1 MKTHEKLQLHAEEIK
16 YKHLEREGKKK
27 IQNVRKDLPEK
38 RMIPFFFYESG
49 TVHVMVDFL
58 KDLGELKSFFFDN
71 EISES
76 FERRCAWAKNEK
88 HQHQHAYIEAFY
100 LIRGEA
106 VQNIGKK
113 TYSVAEGE
121 FWIMNSSV
129 SHCIVLKDKETLLM
143 NLLIS
148 EECYQKV
155 VTQVVDA
162 NNPLY
167 HFLMNEIYEDEKRPE
182 YLRYRIK
189 ENEMLEE
196 DFNRLLGEADAQRP
210 FMQQLME
217 NILANIFLELS
228 RIELYKSETL
238 KRREKTLDIYQVM
251 EYISQNY
258 HQVTLNDL
266 AEQFYYT
273 PAYISRFLREQ
284 TGMNFRNMVCKLK
297 LEKAREMLANT
308 NWSIE
313 KISESMNYSNRKHF
327 EKSFQ
332 ELFCQTPY
340 QYRKNLDF
348 SD

>member
-1 MKTHEKLQLHAEEIK
+1 MKIHEKLQLHAEEMK
-16 YKHLEREGKKK
+16 NKHLDRESKNK
-27 IQNVRKDLPEK
+27 IQKQRRDLPKK
-38 RMIPFFFYESG
+38 RMIPFFFYETG

-58 KDLGELKSFFFDN
+58 KDLGEMKSFFYDN

-76 FERRCAWAKNEK
+76 FEKRCTWAKNEK

-113 TYSVAEGE
+113 SYTVSEGE

-129 SHCIVLKDKETLLM
+129 SHCIVLRDRETLLM
-143 NLLIS
+143 NILIS

-155 VTQVVDA
+155 VAQVVNDQ
-162 NNPLY
+162 NPLY
-167 HFLMNEIYEDEKRPE
+167 HFLMNEIYENEKRPE

-189 ENEMLEE
+189 KNAMVEE
-196 DFNRLLGEADAQRP
+196 DFSRMIGEAEAQRP

-228 RIELYKSETL
+228 RTELYQSESQ
-238 KRREKTLDIYQVM
+238 KRRKKTLDIYQVM
-251 EYISQNY
+251 EYISRNY
-258 HQVTLNDL
+258 QQVTLNDL

-273 PAYISRFLREQ
+273 PAYISRFLREH
-284 TGMNFRNMVCKLK
+284 TGMNFRSMVCKLK

-313 KISESMNYSNRKHF
+313 KISESMNYSSRKHF
-327 EKSFQ
+327 EKSFR

-340 QYRKNLDF
+340 QYRKNLESHD
-348 SD
+348 